1 MLSSLHCVNVSST
14 QYLSL
19 HERLCLTYC
28 MCACVWTLSW
38 LVLSVTGW
46 MMGLI
51 CPTVL
56 CVRPAQRPHWRTW
69 VKEQIIDS
77 DKALPALI
85 AAGELDYLFKVP
97 SLAEGEP
104 YQWSPDW
111 PHIVLLWT
119 HSGRALVCVCTFGRV
134 CVCLLWLVW
143 NCSQIFMCSYSVTA
157 CTCVYVTTWHCYV
170 KLTLTNLVVKLFGFF
185 VAHWLF

>member
-1 MLSSLHCVNVSST
+1 MFTILDPLHDDPPWTVASWDIPVHVELT
-14 QYLSL
+14 QFIMHWFRHTVFISV
-19 HERLCLTYC
+19 
-28 MCACVWTLSW
+28 CACVWTHSW
-38 LVLSVTGW
+38 LVFSVTGW
-46 MMGLI
+46 LMGLI

-56 CVRPAQRPHWRTW
+56 CVRQSRRPHWRTW
-69 VKEQIIDS
+69 VKERIIDS

-119 HSGRALVCVCTFGRV
+119 CSGRAQGCVCMFGIVRV
-134 CVCLLWLVW
+134 FVLFGL
-143 NCSQIFMCSYSVTA
+143 
-157 CTCVYVTTWHCYV
+157 
-170 KLTLTNLVVKLFGFF
+170 KLLTNFYMFSCSVYMCVRRARP
-185 VAHWLF
+185 VSIMSRYQSDI